1 MSDAD
6 TEPLASVTSRSFLGP
21 MTAEVGVTKIDTTTV
36 IMKRSPPKVPESL
49 NSIAADVTGARR
61 AGTSQRSDSLDSEP
75 LRNVEYEVTSHDVAD
90 QSDNEDDS
98 FKLALDDEPEKVV
111 VDDDDVMYTTPPAEH
126 TTVAIEHKTITESVE
141 TSQTLKKPDGDM
153 HLKRSPIRDVNVAP
167 ASIQTVNKSDS
178 LTLTVVSQMSQSGGS
193 KTDRSLVVSKSQ
205 SQSRID
211 SRSSVDSPR
220 ESTARLS
227 STHTSTEEVHV
238 RVECTKEAADSSDG
252 AGQAEGDVAVP
263 QTPPRHSEPPST
275 AAVKTPTRTPTR
287 KSRVVSARS
296 RQQTFWHFKSCTLYM
311 LYVYYSRRAD
321 VFLLLR
327 HTCS

>member
-36 IMKRSPPKVPESL
+36 IMKRSPPKLPESL

-75 LRNVEYEVTSHDVAD
+75 LRNVENDVTSHDVAD
-90 QSDNEDDS
+90 QSDNEDYS

-111 VDDDDVMYTTPPAEH
+111 VDHDDVMYTTPPAAH
-126 TTVAIEHKTITESVE
+126 TTVAIERKAITESIE

-193 KTDRSLVVSKSQ
+193 KTDQSLVVSKSQ

-211 SRSSVDSPR
+211 SRSSVDSAR
-220 ESTARLS
+220 ESARLS
-227 STHTSTEEVHV
+227 STRTSTEEVHV

-263 QTPPRHSEPPST
+263 QTPPRRSEPPTT
-275 AAVKTPTRTPTR
+275 AAAKTPTRTPTR

-296 RQQTFWHFKSCTLYM
+296 KHKTS
-311 LYVYYSRRAD
+311 
-321 VFLLLR
+321 
-327 HTCS
+327 

>member
-36 IMKRSPPKVPESL
+36 IMKRSPPKLPESL

-111 VDDDDVMYTTPPAEH
+111 VDDDDVMYTTPPAAH

-141 TSQTLKKPDGDM
+141 TSQTLKNTDGGM

-167 ASIQTVNKSDS
+167 ASIQTVSKSDS
-178 LTLTVVSQMSQSGGS
+178 LTLTLVSQVSQSGSS
-193 KTDRSLVVSKSQ
+193 KTDQSLAVSKSQ

-220 ESTARLS
+220 ESAARLS
-227 STHTSTEEVHV
+227 STRTSTEEVHV

-263 QTPPRHSEPPST
+263 QTPPRRIEPPTT
-275 AAVKTPTRTPTR
+275 AAAKTPTRTPTR

-296 RQQTFWHFKSCTLYM
+296 Q
-311 LYVYYSRRAD
+311 
-321 VFLLLR
+321 
-327 HTCS
+327 